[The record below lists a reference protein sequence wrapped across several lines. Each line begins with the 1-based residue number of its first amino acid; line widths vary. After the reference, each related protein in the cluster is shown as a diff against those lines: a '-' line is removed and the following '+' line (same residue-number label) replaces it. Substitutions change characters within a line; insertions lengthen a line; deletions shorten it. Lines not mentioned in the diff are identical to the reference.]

1 MNNMDLIGAIMKTA
15 KKFGP
20 GGPGGPMGG
29 PGGPGGGPGAG
40 GPPAEK
46 KFILMLNLMQ
56 PDQPVPLIGR
66 ICGMNPPVAIETAK
80 GYEEKGLVTIK
91 ESNEGGRPEM
101 LVTITDEGKAVLEA
115 ERAEHMKEMEE
126 RRKQHIAECDV
137 RLNALT
143 DEEKET
149 LAALLAKIPD

>member
-1 MNNMDLIGAIMKTA
+1 MNNMDLVGAIMKTA

-29 PGGPGGGPGAG
+29 PEAG

-56 PDQPVPLIGR
+56 PEQPVPLIGR
-66 ICGMNPPVAIETAK
+66 ICGMNPPVAAETAK
-80 GYEEKGLVTIK
+80 AYEEKGLITLK
-91 ESNEGGRPEM
+91 ENNEGERLQM
-101 LVTITDEGKAVLEA
+101 LATITEAGKAMLEA
-115 ERAEHMKEMEE
+115 ERAEHMKEMEA
-126 RRKQHIAECDV
+126 RRQQHIAECDA
-137 RLNALT
+137 RLNVLT

-149 LAALLAKIPD
+149 LAALLAKIPE